1 MCLRYLFTPE
11 NYSWVP
17 LYILCLVY
25 YFYKYPGVEKEEGN
39 SEISSCKNPNC
50 IRCLRYGHVQQKAKS
65 RLAWILWDFKTRKYR
80 SNFSS
85 LNRRIPNAI
94 QGQHDETLLP
104 KNSGSNKKTS
114 LQDPTVLMVSN
125 LLSREI
131 VTDWHRCAF
140 EYLTQQPNRVIIFEV
155 LQHLGLDGD
164 GSFSRNW
171 TANDSPKGEWKVFH
185 ILNQGLWNPILLSA
199 ANDNNENTNNNNN
212 YNMSY
217 RKKLLDLVRHIPG
230 LLENCLF
237 GNVYISRIY
246 PGTTIEPHFG
256 PTNIR
261 HRLQFLLKMPGS
273 LESSSSSLSNL
284 NNFGSCNSTLFLS
297 VGDKK
302 IPYGLHNDIFV
313 FDDSFLH
320 SVTYLDELK
329 RKTDFID
336 FNEAEQARIVLIID
350 LWHPDLQDME
360 RTLLQELYPP
370 FSQVNNK
377 IS

>member
-1 MCLRYLFTPE
+1 M
-11 NYSWVP
+11 
-17 LYILCLVY
+17 
-25 YFYKYPGVEKEEGN
+25 
-39 SEISSCKNPNC
+39 
-50 IRCLRYGHVQQKAKS
+50 RYGHVKKKAKS

-80 SNFSS
+80 SNFSF

-94 QGQHDETLLP
+94 QEQHDETLLP
-104 KNSGSNKKTS
+104 KNSRSNKKTS

-131 VTDWHRCAF
+131 VTDWHRCTC
-140 EYLTQQPNRVIIFEV
+140 EYLTQQPTRVIIFEV
-155 LQHLGLDGD
+155 LKHLGLDSDGD
-164 GSFSRNW
+164 GRFSRNW
-171 TANDSPKGEWKVFH
+171 TTNDSPKGEWKVFH
-185 ILNQGLWNPILLSA
+185 ILNQGLWNPTLLSA
-199 ANDNNENTNNNNN
+199 ANDDNENTNNNNN
-212 YNMSY
+212 SNMSY

-237 GNVYISRIY
+237 GNVYISRIS

-261 HRLQFLLKMPGS
+261 HRLQFLLKIPGS
-273 LESSSSSLSNL
+273 LESSSSSLLLSNR

-302 IPYGLHNDIFV
+302 IPYGLHNNIFV

-336 FNEAEQARIVLIID
+336 FSEAEQARIVLIID

-370 FSQVNNK
+370 FSQDNNK